1 MDAAEAGRRARN
13 LRDQLTRHRK
23 LYYDLN
29 APEISDVEYD
39 RLEHELQDLERR
51 FPETAAPDSPT
62 RTVGGALAA
71 AFSPVPHAAPLLS
84 LDNTYDEAGVAEWHA
99 RLCRLLGRE
108 DLDFVCELKLDGLS
122 VALTYL
128 EGLFV
133 QGATRGDGQTGEDV
147 TANLRTVRDI
157 PGGLSGA
164 PPHLVVRGEVYLP
177 VKAFAELNSRRE
189 EEGQTIFANP
199 RNAAA
204 GSLRQIDPKVTARR
218 PLACFCYQVIRAEG
232 YTPAGQHQALGDLA
246 EWGFAVDYRYRTC
259 TGLEEVLG
267 FCREWTARRH
277 DLPYDAD
284 GVVIKLASTTLQE
297 EVGATAKSPRW
308 AVAFKFPA
316 EQAETRVDAVEV
328 QVGRTGA
335 LTPVAKLEPVRLAG
349 VTVSSA
355 SLHNEEEVRRKDIR
369 VGDTVLV
376 ERAGGVIPYV
386 VGVNLAKRPVTA
398 VPFRFPR
405 SCPVCGGP
413 VHKPEGEA
421 ILRCANRS
429 CKAQLKEGLRHF
441 ASRDAMDISGLGRVL
456 VDHLVDLGLVT
467 SLSDLY
473 DLNAE
478 SMATVPRMA
487 AKSASNLLAQVD
499 ASRRRPFEKVLYAL
513 GIRQVGEE
521 TARALAARFR
531 SMDALF
537 EASEADLQEVE
548 GVGPRVSAEVRAF
561 LEVPG
566 NRTMV
571 ERLSIAG
578 VTLAA
583 GERSTGDMPL
593 GGLIFVLT
601 GALEDMSRPR
611 AKEALVAMGA
621 KVASSVSRS
630 TSFVVAGSDAGSKL
644 AEARRLGVPTL
655 DERALKRVLAGDL
668 SPLVGP
674 EGG

>member
-1 MDAAEAGRRARN
+1 MDAGEAGRLARD
-13 LRDQLTRHRK
+13 LREQLTRHRK

-29 APEISDVEYD
+29 APEISDTEYD
-39 RLEHELQDLERR
+39 RLERELEDLERR
-51 FPETAAPDSPT
+51 FPETVTPDSPT
-62 RTVGGALAA
+62 RTVGGAVAT

-84 LDNTYDEAGVAEWHA
+84 LDNTYDEADLAEWHA
-99 RLCRLLGRE
+99 RLCRLLGR
-108 DLDFVCELKLDGLS
+108 DTLDFVCELKLDGLS
-122 VALTYL
+122 VALTYRH
-128 EGLFV
+128 GQFV

-147 TANLRTVRDI
+147 TANLRTIRDI
-157 PGGLSGA
+157 PGKLSGA
-164 PPHLVVRGEVYLP
+164 PPLLVVRGEVYLP
-177 VKAFAELNSRRE
+177 VKAFAELNARRE
-189 EEGQTIFANP
+189 EEGQAVFANP

-204 GSLRQIDPKVTARR
+204 GSLRQIDPAITAKR
-218 PLACFCYQVIRAEG
+218 PLACYCYQVIRGDG
-232 YTPAGQHQALGDLA
+232 YAPASQSQTLGDLA
-246 EWGFAVDYRYRTC
+246 NWGFAVDPRYRIC
-259 TGLEEVLG
+259 AGPEEVLG
-267 FCREWTARRH
+267 FCREWTAKRH

-316 EQAETRVDAVEV
+316 EQVETEVEAIEV

-335 LTPVAKLEPVRLAG
+335 LTPVAKLKPVRLAG

-355 SLHNEEEVRRKDIR
+355 SLHNEEELRRKDIR

-386 VGVNLAKRPVTA
+386 VGVNLAKRPVIA

-405 SCPVCGGP
+405 VCPVCGGP

-456 VDHLVDLGLVT
+456 VDNLVDLGLVA

-473 DLNAE
+473 DLTPE
-478 SMATVPRMA
+478 SMAAVPRMA
-487 AKSASNLLAQVD
+487 AKSASNLLAQID
-499 ASRRRPFEKVLYAL
+499 ASKKRPFEKVLYAL

-521 TARALAARFR
+521 TARALSGRFR

-537 EASEADLQEVE
+537 DTSEADLQGVE

-566 NRTMV
+566 NRTVV
-571 ERLSIAG
+571 ERLRGAG

-583 GERSTGDMPL
+583 EERPIGHTPL
-593 GGLIFVLT
+593 RGLTFVLT
-601 GALEDMSRPR
+601 GALQDMTRPR
-611 AKEALVAMGA
+611 AKETLMAMGA

-630 TSFVVAGSDAGSKL
+630 TSFVVAGSEAGSKL
-644 AEARRLGVPTL
+644 DDARRLGVPTL
-655 DERALKRVLAGDL
+655 DEAALKKLLAGDL
-668 SPLVGP
+668 SPLAGP
-674 EGG
+674 EGS

>member
-1 MDAAEAGRRARN
+1 MDAGEAGRRAKD
-13 LRDQLTRHRK
+13 LREQLNRHRK
-23 LYYDLN
+23 LYYHLN

-39 RLEHELQDLERR
+39 RLELELEDLERR
-51 FPETAAPDSPT
+51 FPETAVPDSPT
-62 RTVGGALAA
+62 RTVGGAAAA

-84 LDNTYDEAGVAEWHA
+84 LDNTYDEGDVAEWHA

-108 DLDFVCELKLDGLS
+108 TLAFVCELKLDGLS
-122 VALTYL
+122 VALTYRH
-128 EGLFV
+128 GQFV

-147 TANLRTVRDI
+147 TANLRTIRDI
-157 PGGLSGA
+157 PGRLSGP

-177 VKAFAELNSRRE
+177 VKAFAELNARRE
-189 EEGQTIFANP
+189 EEGQAVFANP

-204 GSLRQIDPKVTARR
+204 GSLRQIDPGITAQR
-218 PLACFCYQVIRAEG
+218 PLACYCYQVIHAEG
-232 YTPAGQHQALGDLA
+232 YASASQGQTLGDLA
-246 EWGFAVDYRYRTC
+246 KWGFAVDPRFRIC
-259 TGLEEVLG
+259 TDLEEVLT
-267 FCREWTARRH
+267 FCREWTAKRH
-277 DLPYDAD
+277 ELPYDAD
-284 GVVIKLASTTLQE
+284 GVVIKLASASMQE

-316 EQAETRVDAVEV
+316 EQAETEVEAIEV

-335 LTPVAKLEPVRLAG
+335 LTPVAKLKPVRLAG
-349 VTVSSA
+349 VTVSNA

-386 VGVNLAKRPVTA
+386 VGVVHARRPVIA
-398 VPFRFPR
+398 VPFAFPPI
-405 SCPVCGGP
+405 CPVCGGP

-456 VDHLVDLGLVT
+456 VDNLVDLGLVT
-467 SLSDLY
+467 SLSDLFY
-473 DLNAE
+473 LTPE
-478 SMATVPRMA
+478 SMAAVPRMA

-499 ASRRRPFEKVLYAL
+499 ASKGRPFEKVLYAL

-521 TARALAARFR
+521 TARALAVRFR
-531 SMDALF
+531 SMDALL
-537 EASEADLQEVE
+537 EASDADLQEVE

-561 LEVPG
+561 WEVPG

-571 ERLSIAG
+571 ERLRGAG

-583 GERSTGDMPL
+583 EERSTGDMPL
-593 GGLIFVLT
+593 GGLTFVLT
-601 GALEDMSRPR
+601 GALEGMSRPR
-611 AKEALVAMGA
+611 AKEALMAMGA
-621 KVASSVSRS
+621 KVASSVGRS
-630 TSFVVAGSDAGSKL
+630 TSFVVAGSAAGSKL
-644 AEARRLGVPTL
+644 DDARRLGVPAL
-655 DERALKRVLAGDL
+655 DEAALKKLLAGDL
-668 SPLVGP
+668 SPLAKPG
-674 EGG
+674 EG